1 MDEDKKQWVKREQNK
16 AMKNFNFWDMDLDA
30 PPPTAGCKYLL
41 DSIGQGTCPTYVFR
55 KEWIVPNFKKSTK
68 SVDVKN
74 ADTVCKY
81 SLEKS
86 LKTCSEQPTRL
97 GAYFMVPF

>member
-1 MDEDKKQWVKREQNK
+1 
-16 AMKNFNFWDMDLDA
+16 MDLPLQQPDVNIVRFNW
-30 PPPTAGCKYLL
+30 PRNLCNL
-41 DSIGQGTCPTYVFR
+41 FR
-55 KEWIVPNFKKSTK
+55 KEWSIPNFKKSTK

-86 LKTCSEQPTRL
+86 LKTCSEHPNRL

>member
-1 MDEDKKQWVKREQNK
+1 
-16 AMKNFNFWDMDLDA
+16 MKNFNFLDMDYDT
-30 PPPTAGCKYLL
+30 PPPPRTGCKYYQIQLA
-41 DSIGQGTCPTYVFR
+41 
-55 KEWIVPNFKKSTK
+55 KELVQPIQKGMLVANFKKSTK

-86 LKTCSEQPTRL
+86 LKTCSEHPTRL
-97 GAYFMVPF
+97 GAYFMVPFQILSQL